1 MPSPQYLICPK
12 CRRQFRTQSGLRWHL
27 FHIHKWSS
35 TRELIKAPSQ
45 ADLAMIVFEEALE
58 LLATAKG
65 LNIDYQDLKRAVE
78 KRFGSEAK
86 QDTSSSSD

>member
-1 MPSPQYLICPK
+1 
-12 CRRQFRTQSGLRWHL
+12 
-27 FHIHKWSS
+27 
-35 TRELIKAPSQ
+35 
-45 ADLAMIVFEEALE
+45 MIVFEEALE

-86 QDTSSSSD
+86 QDTSSGLD